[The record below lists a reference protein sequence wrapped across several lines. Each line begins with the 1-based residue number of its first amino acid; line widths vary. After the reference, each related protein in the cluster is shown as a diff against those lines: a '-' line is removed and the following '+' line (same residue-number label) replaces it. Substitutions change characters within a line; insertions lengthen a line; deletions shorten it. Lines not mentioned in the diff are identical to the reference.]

1 MGTDLNAPL
10 GQNRRPAKTK
20 ARLRKGPAALGLF
33 AAAIAGVTAF
43 ALMSPSGLLPPA
55 PVPVQT
61 DIAVAPSGG
70 PSGKGQPDLAKAG
83 SEPGRATPP
92 SGGATVNRTLLSDGN
107 VVTTYSPGQRGK
119 DGPAIIE
126 VGPVR
131 GQDPRMAAQPN
142 DLLLEEASEGRLPV
156 IGPDGL
162 RPMDQYARPWSGAR
176 GTRIALVIGGLG
188 LSQTGTQNAIRSLPP
203 ATTLAF
209 AASGNSL
216 QRWMQ
221 EARRAGHEILIQV
234 PFEPFDYPTNN
245 PGPQT
250 LLVGAGAQQNLAQLR
265 DALGKIT
272 NYTGVMNFLGGR
284 FLSDAGALEPV
295 MRDLGRR
302 GLLFLDD
309 GTSAQSLTS
318 TLGDALEVPY
328 AFGDVVVD
336 TQLDRT
342 AILRKLDDLERI
354 ARRNGTAIG
363 TASAFDESVSAIA
376 QWMEEAEKR
385 GIEFVG
391 VSALVKETKRN

>member
-10 GQNRRPAKTK
+10 GQNRRPAKTRT
-20 ARLRKGPAALGLF
+20 RLRMGRVALGLF
-33 AAAIAGVTAF
+33 ATAIAGVTVF
-43 ALMSPSGLLPPA
+43 AWMTPLGLLPPA
-55 PVPVQT
+55 PLPAST
-61 DIAVAPSGG
+61 EIAAAPSA
-70 PSGKGQPDLAKAG
+70 GQTEDSPKAPVKAG
-83 SEPGRATPP
+83 SRSTGEAAS
-92 SGGATVNRTLLSDGN
+92 SGASINRTLLDNGN

-119 DGPAIIE
+119 NGPAIIE

-142 DLLLEEASEGRLPV
+142 ELLLEDAPEGRLPV

-176 GTRIALVIGGLG
+176 GTRIALVIGGMG
-188 LSQTGTQNAIRSLPP
+188 LSQTGTQSAIRTLPP
-203 ATTLAF
+203 AATLAF

-221 EARRAGHEILIQV
+221 EARRTGHEILLQV
-234 PFEPFDYPTNN
+234 PLEPFDYPTNN

-250 LLVGAGAQQNLAQLR
+250 LLVGDGARQNLAQLH

-272 NYTGVMNFLGGR
+272 NYTGIMNFLGGR
-284 FLSDAGALEPV
+284 FLSNAEALEPV
-295 MRDLGRR
+295 MREIGQR

-318 TLGDALEVPY
+318 TLGDALNVPY

-376 QWMEEAEKR
+376 QWMDEAEKR

-391 VSALVKETKRN
+391 VSALVKDTKRN